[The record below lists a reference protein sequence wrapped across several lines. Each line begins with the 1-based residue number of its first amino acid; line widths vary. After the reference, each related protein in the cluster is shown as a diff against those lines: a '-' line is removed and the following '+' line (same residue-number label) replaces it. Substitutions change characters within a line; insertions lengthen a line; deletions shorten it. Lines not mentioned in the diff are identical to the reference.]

1 MNVEH
6 WMKGLRPHDS
16 QNGIKDL
23 AEILHQEIEETLR
36 KHDNALNFIY
46 FV

>member
-1 MNVEH
+1 MACCTVCDLNVLGKH
-6 WMKGLRPHDS
+6 AAFGNPA
-16 QNGIKDL
+16 G
-23 AEILHQEIEETLR
+23 AEHQEIEETLR